1 MSSHLGIQIH
11 TYCQLPSWKWP
22 LLDIF
27 SLSGESADF
36 LKERN
41 SLPLPLAMHGAGAQK
56 SILYYVQRPY
66 DQNQSCRIL
75 EEKRER
81 HFSLWEILGCPF
93 MTCRWEARA
102 QVSPRSTG
110 PLGTSSCWGERWSLG
125 LAKEMVHSN
134 NGTFLRPLNRMRS
147 GHMNSGGKMIRMNA
161 KGSRKQ
167 NAKWRQG
174 GHLRSVQVKGAY
186 LLYSTPLWTMGGCFL
201 NNFTIW
207 FYSYRKKKSS
217 QRKRGQG
224 WWRRRSE
231 TTVWIWHLSISV

>member
-1 MSSHLGIQIH
+1 MKILCINLCAQGCLFTQFTLLEVQSLGSNVITFGNPDTHI
-11 TYCQLPSWKWP
+11 LPTPFLKVATAGYF
-22 LLDIF
+22 LIIC
-27 SLSGESADF
+27 ESADF

-41 SLPLPLAMHGAGAQK
+41 CFPLPLAMHGTGAQK
-56 SILYYVQRPY
+56 SILCYVQRPY

-81 HFSLWEILGCPF
+81 HFSLWEISGCPF

-102 QVSPRSTG
+102 QVSPRLTG

-134 NGTFLRPLNRMRS
+134 NGTFLWPLNTMRS
-147 GHMNSGGKMIRMNA
+147 GYMNSGGKMIRMNA

-186 LLYSTPLWTMGGCFL
+186 LLYSMPLWTMGGCF
-201 NNFTIW
+201 
-207 FYSYRKKKSS
+207 
-217 QRKRGQG
+217 
-224 WWRRRSE
+224 
-231 TTVWIWHLSISV
+231 